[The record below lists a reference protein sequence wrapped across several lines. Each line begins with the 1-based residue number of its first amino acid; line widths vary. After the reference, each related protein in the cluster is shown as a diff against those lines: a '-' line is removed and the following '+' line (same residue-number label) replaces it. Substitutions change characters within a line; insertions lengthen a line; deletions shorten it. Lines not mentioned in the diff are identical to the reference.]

1 MGQYYNA
8 VLKDRDGTLT
18 VYNQQVNFKRGKNED
33 FNLYN
38 GVKLMEHSWCGND
51 FCNFVSSK
59 IMNNPM
65 YVAWVGDYSK
75 ESELEDAGLP
85 SNIFDLDEVNGE
97 EVDFDLSSVSFLV
110 NHSKKQYIDLKEY
123 YEKSNVGGW
132 VIYPISLLTSIGNG
146 RGGGDYHDEYPNFS
160 KCGLWAGDLLEL
172 TNISAEE
179 LFKLGFTK
187 FDVYFKEKVED

>member
-18 VYNQQVNFKRGKNED
+18 VYNQQVKFKRGENEY
-33 FNLYN
+33 YN
-38 GVKLMEHSWCGND
+38 GGKLMEHSWWRNE
-51 FCNFVSSK
+51 FCNFISSK

-65 YVAWVGDYSK
+65 YVTWVGDYSN

-85 SNIFDLDEVNGE
+85 IKFFDLDTVYGE
-97 EVDFDLSSVSFLV
+97 KVDFDLSSVSFLV

-146 RGGGDYHDEYPNFS
+146 RGGGDYHDKYPNFS

-172 TNISAEE
+172 TNITAEE
-179 LFKLGFTK
+179 LSKLGFTK
-187 FDVYFKEKVED
+187 FDVYFKEEVED